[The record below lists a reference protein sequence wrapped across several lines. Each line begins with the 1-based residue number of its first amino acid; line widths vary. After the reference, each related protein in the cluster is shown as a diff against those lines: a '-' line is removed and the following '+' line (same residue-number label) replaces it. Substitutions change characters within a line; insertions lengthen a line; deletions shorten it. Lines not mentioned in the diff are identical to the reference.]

1 MRILYLHRTQ
11 GQGVEG
17 VHIRGMVDAMREAGH
32 EVVILGPPGTA
43 PYGPSPEVVTRGLSA
58 RFARYAPELL
68 FEFAEMAYD
77 KRLKTRLTGLGS
89 TYSPDLL
96 YERFAFNAR
105 AGVDFARRRGIPA
118 ILEINYTSGDP
129 LVRKRSGL
137 LAPISRRSETRNF
150 LGATLLATVSSR
162 LMEQALKRGAP
173 RDHVVLTPN
182 AVSRDWWEEAENIE
196 AKALPPS
203 FGDEPV
209 VGFVGGF
216 YPWHGVDRLV
226 EAFRRCREVGLPG
239 SMVLV
244 GDGPERPRIEAQIAS
259 SGLGRSVLL
268 TGEVEHGTLPA
279 WIAAMDICVMPHS
292 NDYGSPMKIF
302 EYMGMGRAVLA
313 PDLPPLRDVIADGV
327 NGRLFSSIQHPDPVT
342 PLQEGLA
349 ELLADH
355 TLRSGLAAAGR
366 ASVGERHTWRENWR
380 RIEEALGRAKASLG
394 SARGRGGD

>member
-32 EVVILGPPGTA
+32 EVVIQGPPGTA
-43 PYGPSPEVVTRGLSA
+43 PYGPSPEPVTRGLSA

-68 FEFAEMAYD
+68 FELAEMAYD
-77 KRLKTRLTGLGS
+77 RRLKMRLTALGG
-89 TYSPDLL
+89 TFSPDLL

-150 LGATLLATVSSR
+150 LGATLLATVSSQV
-162 LMEQALKRGAP
+162 MEQALKRGAP

-182 AVSRDWWEEAENIE
+182 AVSRDWWERAETIE
-196 AKALPPS
+196 AMTLPPS

-226 EAFRRCREVGLPG
+226 KAFRRCREAGLAG

-244 GDGPERPRIEAQIAS
+244 GDGPERPRIEAQLAS
-259 SGLGRSVLL
+259 SGLNKCVLL
-268 TGEVEHGTLPA
+268 AGEVEHGALPA

-327 NGRLFSSIQHPDPVT
+327 NGRLFASIKHPDPVA

-349 ELLADH
+349 ELMADSA
-355 TLRSGLAAAGR
+355 LRSSLATAGR
-366 ASVGERHTWRENWR
+366 VTVGKHHTWRENWR

-394 SARGRGGD
+394 SGRGRGRD